1 MTKIRALL
9 FDFGGTLDGNGIHWW
24 ERTYRFIQRE
34 YPEIDLET
42 FDRADGAS
50 IEHFIASGEAPKLTL
65 RESADAISTGI
76 YEALGLDLRVKDQY
90 VDLFCKGVGKSLDRN
105 RRWLTTLQGKYKL
118 GVISNNF
125 GNTQGWCDEYGLSPL
140 LDVVIDSTVLG
151 VWKPD
156 AAIFHAALSELGMP
170 AEAAIYVGDT
180 YLQDMVGAKGVGM
193 WTAWLVGEEKKV
205 CPDPSVVDVQLG
217 EIQELGQF
225 LSELQSG

>member
-1 MTKIRALL
+1 
-9 FDFGGTLDGNGIHWW
+9 
-24 ERTYRFIQRE
+24 
-34 YPEIDLET
+34 
-42 FDRADGAS
+42 
-50 IEHFIASGEAPKLTL
+50 
-65 RESADAISTGI
+65 
-76 YEALGLDLRVKDQY
+76 VKDQY
-90 VDLFCKGVGKSLDRN
+90 VNLFCKGVGKSLDRN